1 MLSHVNTIFINS
13 ICMVDTEVAKKNP
26 QKDTVGF
33 FFFLP
38 NGQFGN
44 NGHTYTWSKIVKRM

>member
-33 FFFLP
+33 FFLP
-38 NGQFGN
+38 NWQFGN